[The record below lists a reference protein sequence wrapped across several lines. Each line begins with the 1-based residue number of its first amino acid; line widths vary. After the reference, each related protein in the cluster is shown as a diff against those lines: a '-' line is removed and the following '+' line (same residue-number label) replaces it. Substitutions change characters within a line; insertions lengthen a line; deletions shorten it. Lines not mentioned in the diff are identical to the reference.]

1 MPAFNSAVAPG
12 SGSAILSAM
21 AQNASPM
28 SQMSPGTPGA
38 QPPMATPPTAM
49 GGSPMGAP
57 GGMPPPMA
65 PQGMPPPQP
74 QQPQAPPKPS
84 LPMTQENV
92 IIQALIK
99 QLERL
104 DTNKKVPGIQLP
116 PGLGQ

>member
-1 MPAFNSAVAPG
+1 MAAFGSAISPG
-12 SGSAILSAM
+12 SGSPILAAM

-38 QPPMATPPTAM
+38 PPPMATPPTAM
-49 GGSPMGAP
+49 GGSPMG
-57 GGMPPPMA
+57 GMTPS
-65 PQGMPPPQP
+65 PQGMPPQP
-74 QQPQAPPKPS
+74 PQPQAPPKPA

-104 DTNKKVPGIQLP
+104 DTNKKMPGIQLP
-116 PGLGQ
+116 QGLGQ

>member
-1 MPAFNSAVAPG
+1 MAAFGSAISPG
-12 SGSAILSAM
+12 SGSPILAAM

-49 GGSPMGAP
+49 GGSPMGTR
-57 GGMPPPMA
+57 PPMPMA
-65 PQGMPPPQP
+65 PPQP
-74 QQPQAPPKPS
+74 QQPAAPPKPQ
-84 LPMTQENV
+84 LPLTQENV

-104 DTNKKVPGIQLP
+104 DTNKKMPGIQLP
-116 PGLGQ
+116 PNLGGGQ